1 MKLNKKG
8 QALIEFVILMPI
20 FILIFFGIV
29 DFGRIY
35 YTKIELQSKMN
46 DVVDMINK
54 EKSYSDIKR
63 IINKDSD
70 NNINVF
76 MIDDNNERTID
87 LQTKIKLY
95 TPGLDVFLSNP
106 YDVVVS
112 RTILLDE

>member
-1 MKLNKKG
+1 MKINEKG
-8 QALIEFVILMPI
+8 QALIEFIILMPI

-35 YTKIELQSKMN
+35 YTKVELQSKMN
-46 DVVDMINK
+46 DVVEMIDK

-63 IINKDSD
+63 IINNGSE

-76 MIDDNNERTID
+76 MIDDNSERTID

-95 TPGLDVFLSNP
+95 TPGLDIILSNP
-106 YDVVVS
+106 YDVIIS
-112 RTILLDE
+112 RTILLE